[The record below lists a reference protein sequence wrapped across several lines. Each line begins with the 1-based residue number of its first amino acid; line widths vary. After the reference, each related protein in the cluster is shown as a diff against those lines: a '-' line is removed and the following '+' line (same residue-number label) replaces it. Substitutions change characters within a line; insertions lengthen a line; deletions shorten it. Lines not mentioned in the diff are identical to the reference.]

1 MNPLGTSRKYTD
13 RRTVAV
19 LKTYNYWLYDMPRN
33 PRRAWSLRGAQI
45 ADKIEKAY
53 GISLRDK
60 ASLAKEI
67 DWQVDRQEARE
78 IVWQHQGRTG
88 EESP

>member
-1 MNPLGTSRKYTD
+1 MNPLGTSYKYTD
-13 RRTVAV
+13 RRTVAL
-19 LKTYNYWLYDMPRN
+19 LKTYQYWLYDMPRN
-33 PRRAWSLRGAQI
+33 PRRSWSLRGAQI
-45 ADKIEKAY
+45 AEKIEKAY

-78 IVWQHQGRTG
+78 IISQHQGRTG